1 MGRLCEKCWRV
12 VQELLS
18 QVRELCSGLGHRVR
32 EILKRLCECCCL
44 WQGAPSRK
52 GGLYGPVL
60 QQHEKRAARDFLR
73 HLESDFE
80 ESPLGNESLEAL
92 RTLSFSEL
100 PDLQQSAA
108 LYYLHISQHLNTQLP
123 EDYLEPYHALLQ
135 SNDLEVQ
142 RMSSLSLVNFLL
154 EGNVKKEVVVE
165 SGLLEPMLELLE
177 SSDAAVQ
184 CNSCACIMTLASSES
199 NQDTIGSAGAVV
211 PLLAL
216 AKSYDPRVQ
225 QNAVGA
231 ILNLTRSERVQHVLC
246 QEGALPVLTMLLQ
259 SSDSEVQYYSCSA
272 LSKIASNPRHHEA
285 MLLIGDRF
293 LLRMLL
299 SLLSS
304 SVDKVSCQAC
314 LCLRNLAESGNTTTD
329 LIEMNV
335 LPPLLVLLNSDNED
349 VQQASIT
356 LLCSLSQNPSNQ
368 EALLCEEVLER
379 MGTLLQTQTT
389 NTVIV
394 SHAACII
401 ENLSLSENIQEIIE
415 SPCFEGMLKAL
426 LCPEND
432 ETCLQYVAS
441 CIAEL
446 TKHDS
451 TTSYLLTWMDTALIT
466 HLVRLAGQL
475 EHTEL
480 AYQAGCIISHLALNE
495 KLVPM
500 FRFRTDEILC
510 YLKHFLNHPEFHF
523 QELGLAT
530 LSTLNQDAEF
540 SSAISQSQMLEQM
553 SRIREQTEETPKPPG
568 DC

>member
-184 CNSCACIMTLASSES
+184 CNSCACIMTLAS
-199 NQDTIGSAGAVV
+199 
-211 PLLAL
+211 
-216 AKSYDPRVQ
+216 
-225 QNAVGA
+225 
-231 ILNLTRSERVQHVLC
+231 SERVQHVLC